1 MALSRGLSPV
11 LRAIEEDFEER
22 LPGYH
27 KSRREGLVTLAAVMV
42 ETRSAN
48 LMELA
53 ASLPRKIGSK
63 DHRYQYIARLLGNAK
78 IDCDAVMA
86 GYAREVF
93 ARLCAQGQTIV
104 LMLDQSKVNDVNEVL
119 MVSVRIANRA
129 LPVAWRVR
137 RTKGNIGFATQEE
150 LLNEVRDWLPADAA
164 AMLAADRFYGT
175 AKLIAWCQAA
185 GWGYRIRLKGNL
197 GLGHDGGEM
206 TTGEAVAL
214 MPGGLEGAELYGSGV
229 LTNIGLLHEKGH
241 PEPWIIAMDARPG
254 KYTTLDYGLR
264 WGIEP
269 MFSDFK
275 SRGFG
280 LMQSHIERPERLER
294 LILVMAVAM
303 YWAVSCGAA
312 EARKAADSGEK
323 GGFENA

>member
-1 MALSRGLSPV
+1 MAVLRGLSPV
-11 LRAIEEDFEER
+11 VGAIAEDFEER
-22 LPGYH
+22 LPGFH
-27 KSRREGLVTLAAVMV
+27 KSRREGLVTLVAVMV

-53 ASLPRKIGSK
+53 AGLPRAIGSK
-63 DHRYQYIARLLGNAK
+63 DHRYQYISRLLGNAK
-78 IDCDAVMA
+78 INCDEVMA
-86 GYAREVF
+86 VYAGEIF
-93 ARLCAQGQTIV
+93 TRLAAQGQTIV
-104 LMLDQSKVNDVNEVL
+104 MMLDQSKVNEFNEVL
-119 MVSVRIANRA
+119 MVSVRIGKRA

-137 RTKGNIGFATQEE
+137 RTRGAIGFATQEDV
-150 LLNEVRDWLPADAA
+150 LNEVRGWLPADATV
-164 AMLAADRFYGT
+164 MLAADRFYGT
-175 AKLIAWCQAA
+175 AKLIGWCQDA

-197 GLGHDGGEM
+197 SLGHEGGEM
-206 TTGEAVAL
+206 TTGEALSL

-229 LTNIGLLHEKGH
+229 VTNIGLLHEKGH
-241 PEPWIIAMDARPG
+241 PEPWIIAMDARPS

-280 LMQSHIERPERLER
+280 LTQSHIERPERLER
-294 LILVMAVAM
+294 LILVMAIAM

-312 EARKAADSGEK
+312 ENRKAAESGEK
-323 GGFENA
+323 RGFESA

>member
-1 MALSRGLSPV
+1 MAMSRGLLPV
-11 LRAIEEDFEER
+11 LRAIGEDFEER

-27 KSRREGLVTLAAVMV
+27 KSRREGLVTLAAVML

-53 ASLPRKIGSK
+53 ASLPREIGSK
-63 DHRYQYIARLLGNAK
+63 DHRYQYISRLLGNPK
-78 IDCDAVMA
+78 ISCDDVMA
-86 GYAREVF
+86 SYAGEIF
-93 ARLCAQGQTIV
+93 ARLSAAGQTIV
-104 LMLDQSKVNDVNEVL
+104 LMLDQSKINDFNEVL

-137 RTKGNIGFATQEE
+137 WTRGNIGFVTQQE
-150 LLNEVRDWLPADAA
+150 LLDVVRDWLPAEAA
-164 AMLAADRFYGT
+164 VMLAGDRFYGT
-175 AKLIAWCQAA
+175 AKLVAWCQAA

-197 GLGHDGGEM
+197 GLGHDGGEL

-214 MPGGLEGAELYGSGV
+214 IPGGLEGAELYGSGV
-229 LTNIGLLHEKGH
+229 RTNIGLLHENGH

-280 LMQSHIERPERLER
+280 LMQSHIEKSERLER
-294 LILVMAVAM
+294 LILVMAIAM

-312 EARKAADSGEK
+312 EARKAAESGEK

>member
-1 MALSRGLSPV
+1 MVVSRGLSPV
-11 LRAIEEDFEER
+11 LEAIGEDFEER

-27 KSRREGLVTLAAVMV
+27 KSRREGLVTLAALIL

-53 ASLPRKIGSK
+53 ASLPREIGSK
-63 DHRYQYIARLLGNAK
+63 DHRYQYISRLLGNAK
-78 IDCDAVMA
+78 IDCDVVMA
-86 GYAREVF
+86 AYAGEIF
-93 ARLCAQGQTIV
+93 ARLAARGQTIV
-104 LMLDQSKVNDVNEVL
+104 LMLDQSKVNDFNEVL
-119 MVSVRIANRA
+119 MVSLRIADRA
-129 LPVAWRVR
+129 LAVAWRVR
-137 RTKGNIGFATQEE
+137 RTKGNIGFATQAE
-150 LLNEVRDWLPADAA
+150 LLNEVRGWLPPDAA
-164 AMLAADRFYGT
+164 VMLAADRFYGT
-175 AKLIAWCQAA
+175 AMLIGWCQEA

-197 GLGHDGGEM
+197 TLQHDGGELS
-206 TTGEAVAL
+206 TGEAVTL
-214 MPGGLEGAELYGSGV
+214 MPGGLERAELYGSGV
-229 LTNIGLLHEKGH
+229 VTNIGLLHENGH

-280 LMQSHIERPERLER
+280 LMQSHIERTDRVER
-294 LILVMAVAM
+294 LILVMAMAM

-312 EARKAADSGEK
+312 EAQKVAERGEK
-323 GGFENA
+323 GGFEND

>member
-1 MALSRGLSPV
+1 MALSRGLSPLLV
-11 LRAIEEDFEER
+11 AIAGDFEER

-53 ASLPRKIGSK
+53 AGLPRKIGSK
-63 DHRYQYIARLLGNAK
+63 DHRYQYISRLLGNAK
-78 IDCDAVMA
+78 INCDEVMA
-86 GYAREVF
+86 VYAGEIF
-93 ARLCAQGQTIV
+93 ARLAAQGQTIV
-104 LMLDQSKVNDVNEVL
+104 MMLDQSKVNDFNEVL

-137 RTKGNIGFATQEE
+137 RTRGNIGFATQEE
-150 LLNEVRDWLPADAA
+150 LLNKVRGWLPADAGV
-164 AMLAADRFYGT
+164 MLAADRFYGT
-175 AKLIAWCQAA
+175 AKLIGWCRDA

-197 GLGHDGGEM
+197 SLGHEGGEM
-206 TTGEAVAL
+206 TTGEALSL
-214 MPGGLEGAELYGSGV
+214 MPGGLDGAELYGSGV
-229 LTNIGLLHEKGH
+229 VTNIGLLHEKGH

-254 KYTTLDYGLR
+254 KHTTLDYGLR

-280 LMQSHIERPERLER
+280 LMQSHIEKPERVER
-294 LILVMAVAM
+294 LILVMAIAM

-312 EARKAADSGEK
+312 EARKAAESGEK
-323 GGFENA
+323 RGFENA